1 MKVTQRQ
8 LRRIIQEELED
19 ILAVEDVVDIEPEED
34 AWAGGENLIEPID
47 YQEITT
53 GDPVEPGIEIAPIV
67 AEDYGASPEGPLD
80 ANGDGI
86 LSPEELYL
94 HFDLDGDGV
103 VTVDD
108 YVAHVNWHCSHP
120 EAMEREGIVEEV
132 PDEVMLAIL
141 QSMGVM

>member
-19 ILAVEDVVDIEPEED
+19 ILAIEDVADIEPEED

-67 AEDYGASPEGPLD
+67 AEDY
-80 ANGDGI
+80 
-86 LSPEELYL
+86 
-94 HFDLDGDGV
+94 
-103 VTVDD
+103 
-108 YVAHVNWHCSHP
+108 VAHVNWHCSHP

-132 PDEVMLAIL
+132 PDEVMVAIL